1 MDELMDILAS
11 DDSAAQASDKIKDIL
26 FAKSA
31 EKIDAIRPNVAAS
44 LFDQDVD
51 LDDEEE
57 TVDEFES
64 DVELDSE
71 EEEDSETSVADP
83 TIGDQLPVGGA
94 V

>member
-1 MDELMDILAS
+1 MDILAS

-71 EEEDSETSVADP
+71 EEEDPETSVVDA
-83 TIGDQLPVGGA
+83 TVGDELPVGGA

>member
-1 MDELMDILAS
+1 MDILAS

-64 DVELDSE
+64 DVELDD
-71 EEEDSETSVADP
+71 EEDSETSVADP

>member
-1 MDELMDILAS
+1 M
-11 DDSAAQASDKIKDIL
+11 
-26 FAKSA
+26 
-31 EKIDAIRPNVAAS
+31 AAS

-51 LDDEEE
+51 LDDGEE

-64 DVELDSE
+64 DVELDD
-71 EEEDSETSVADP
+71 EEDSETSVADP

>member
-44 LFDQDVD
+44 LFDQVVD

-64 DVELDSE
+64 DVELDSV
-71 EEEDSETSVADP
+71 EEEDPETSVVDA
-83 TIGDQLPVGGA
+83 TVGDELPVGGA